1 MSRNNEERMGSPAVG
16 HSEPPVPETP
26 APGGGQTGLQ
36 FVVPVEHVPLP
47 SRGNFY
53 PDGHPLK
60 GKETIEIK
68 HMTAKEEDILT
79 SRSLLKKGLA
89 IDKLLQSVIK
99 EPGVNAADLL
109 VGDKN
114 AVIVATRILAYGAE
128 YNTKVQCPNCGSK
141 VNHEFNLHQSIVR
154 YPGEIPEEEMG
165 YVREEDLPE
174 FELTDRNTFVV
185 ELPKTK
191 VKAELRLLNGRD
203 EKWLA
208 QSLDKRKKAKMVES
222 TTTDQMRLFIVSLNG
237 ITDKTQINGFINSMP
252 AVDARWL
259 RQTYTTLT
267 PNVDL
272 TQNFECSECGH
283 EGEMEVPFTTD
294 FFWPRR

>member
-1 MSRNNEERMGSPAVG
+1 MSRNNDERLGSPAKA
-16 HSEPPVPETP
+16 HSEPPAPVPTP
-26 APGGGQTGLQ
+26 PGGGSGLQ

-53 PDGHPLK
+53 PEGHPMA
-60 GKETIEIK
+60 GKETVQIK

-89 IDKLLQSVIK
+89 IDKLLASVIQ
-99 EPGVNAADLL
+99 EPGVTANDLL

-128 YNTKVQCPNCGSK
+128 YNTKVQCPSCSAK
-141 VNHEFNLHQSIVR
+141 VRHEFNLHQSIVR
-154 YPGEIPEEEMG
+154 YPGEVPEEEVG
-165 YVREEDLPE
+165 FVDESDLPE
-174 FELTDRNTFVV
+174 FELTDKKTFIVT
-185 ELPKTK
+185 LPKTK
-191 VKAELRLLNGRD
+191 VRAELRLLNGRD

-237 ITDKTQINGFINSMP
+237 VTDKDQINGFINSMP

-259 RQTYTTLT
+259 RQTYAQLT

-272 TQNFECSECGH
+272 TQNFECYECGF
-283 EGEMEVPFTTD
+283 EGEMEVPFTAD
-294 FFWPRR
+294 FFWPKQ